1 MWNAMLKAAYSRLC
15 NQCETST
22 DQKNGEKGKF
32 QGKEIYLGKE
42 EKVFRTGYTPWNI
55 GLPFAN

>member
-1 MWNAMLKAAYSRLC
+1 MLKAAYSRLC